1 MEARD
6 YANRTYLSAI
16 EAARFLGV
24 SVRMVHRLT
33 AEGLSLESPPHAQQ
47 ANLPHRDALAV
58 RGQACDCL
66 ESAPFAGKVPPVR
79 GAAQRTT
86 VRRRLRADCEWN
98 ASGWR

>member
-33 AEGLSLESPPHAQQ
+33 AEGLSLASPPTRNRRIYRIETHWPFGGKPAV
-47 ANLPHRDALAV
+47 ALNLRLLQG
-58 RGQACDCL
+58 R
-66 ESAPFAGKVPPVR
+66 VPPVR
-79 GAAQRTT
+79 G
-86 VRRRLRADCEWN
+86 DCPKDCRSLPSE
-98 ASGWR
+98 SGQ

>member
-33 AEGLSLESPPHAQQ
+33 TEGLSLASPPTRNRRIYRIETHWPFGGKPAI
-47 ANLPHRDALAV
+47 ALNL
-58 RGQACDCL
+58 RGFCEL
-66 ESAPFAGKVPPVR
+66 FGESEGVCAI
-79 GAAQRTT
+79 
-86 VRRRLRADCEWN
+86 CC
-98 ASGWR
+98 GWMWVGIGLKGRV

>member
-33 AEGLSLESPPHAQQ
+33 AEGLSLASPPTRNRRIYRIETHLPFGSKPAI
-47 ANLPHRDALAV
+47 ALNLRLDSSGRILRFALTPTLIPA
-58 RGQACDCL
+58 RFP
-66 ESAPFAGKVPPVR
+66 SR
-79 GAAQRTT
+79 
-86 VRRRLRADCEWN
+86 
-98 ASGWR
+98 SGV

>member
-33 AEGLSLESPPHAQQ
+33 AEGLSLESPPTRNRRIYRIETHWLFGGKPAV
-47 ANLPHRDALAV
+47 ALNLRLLQVEFHH
-58 RGQACDCL
+58 
-66 ESAPFAGKVPPVR
+66 VR

-86 VRRRLRADCEWN
+86 VRRRLRADCEWI